1 MFRVMN
7 NFSHEISIISEM
19 VLLKTF
25 PYNELISMPFT
36 PILTLLLREIRGT
49 QREYSS
55 KPLKHSMVKR
65 ILVFKR

>member
-36 PILTLLLREIRGT
+36 PISTLLLREMTGT
-49 QREYSS
+49 NIV
-55 KPLKHSMVKR
+55 LLVK
-65 ILVFKR
+65 LNTGMSVTYME

>member
-7 NFSHEISIISEM
+7 NFSHELSIISEM

-36 PILTLLLREIRGT
+36 PISTLLLREMTGT
-49 QREYSS
+49 NIV
-55 KPLKHSMVKR
+55 LLVK
-65 ILVFKR
+65 LNTGMSVTYME